1 MAIFLISGF
10 YLTINNNVF
19 EFDYSNFSN
28 IMSPGITVKTSGK
41 KQFRNSLIVR
51 ESRVKFDLRD
61 FRFLDIFRSSF
72 FKLETKGEAIK
83 HYDLL
88 IKPQETL
95 PAKRKTKL
103 TDKVK
108 SQDGKNLSI

>member
-1 MAIFLISGF
+1 M
-10 YLTINNNVF
+10 TINNSVF
-19 EFDYSNFSN
+19 DHSNFHN
-28 IMSPGITVKTSGK
+28 IMMSPGITVKTSGN